1 MVEAATQS
9 GRSLTGEIEAALADA
24 LASRQEK
31 ERLKNPIVA
40 LSITING
47 LASHKTSHLET
58 ILKVAMEILQQ
69 RTAAS

>member
-1 MVEAATQS
+1 MVEAAMQS

-31 ERLKNPIVA
+31 ERLKNPIAA
-40 LSITING
+40 LSITINR

-58 ILKVAMEILQQ
+58 ILKLTTEILQQ
-69 RTAAS
+69 RTTAW